1 MDKKKKILTIIAF
14 LLFTITIILIYSLL
28 QKYILKT
35 NFEKS
40 ILSFA
45 NKNDKTVFQINKI
58 VLFSNCDAKNKT
70 GSVTNFTIENLYQY
84 TDIAIFINTPSQDE
98 KNLENTLKKV
108 TISNIQFTNLPNI
121 RRT

>member
-14 LLFTITIILIYSLL
+14 LVFTITIILIYALL

-45 NKNDKTVFQINKI
+45 YKNDKTIFQINKI

-84 TDIAIFINTPSQDE
+84 TDMAIFINHPSQDE

-108 TISNIQFTNLPNI
+108 TITNIQYTNLPNI

>member
-84 TDIAIFINTPSQDE
+84 TDMAIFINHPSQDE

-108 TISNIQFTNLPNI
+108 TITNIQYTNLPNI